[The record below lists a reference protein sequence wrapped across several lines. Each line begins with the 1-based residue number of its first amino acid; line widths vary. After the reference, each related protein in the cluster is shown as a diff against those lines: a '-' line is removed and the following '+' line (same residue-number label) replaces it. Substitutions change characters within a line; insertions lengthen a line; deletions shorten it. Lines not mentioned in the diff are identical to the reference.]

1 MDKILLIYASFG
13 EGHKRCAYAL
23 RDYLN
28 APCVDLLDFSY
39 PFIKKFYIF
48 LYLTGTERLPYLW
61 SFLYSSTTKNA
72 HLRFLV
78 NKIQEFLFFHFFE
91 YLRRTHPKVIITTH
105 FFPIS
110 FIAKLKKELNIKVIT
125 IATDI
130 RAHPLWADACVDRY
144 FVAHEET
151 KKDLIKLNIEPSK
164 IKSGYVSLRQGFL
177 NIPSQISIKEKFSLD
192 EKPAILFMSSLRGNF
207 PYVDEVI
214 SEIKDKFNIFFIYG
228 KNLALKAHLENLKLP
243 NLKFFPSYEEIW
255 ELFSVSSI
263 IVTKPGGLTI
273 FEGIYTKKLFIF
285 MRYIP
290 GQEKEN
296 MDFLEKYGIGKFVE
310 NKSEF
315 LEALDYFNTRKK
327 ELDSNYPVKFS
338 DIRLVINETINSLTS
353 PDMKQ

>member
-13 EGHKRCAYAL
+13 EGHKRCAYSL
-23 RDYLN
+23 KDYLN

-39 PFIKKFYIF
+39 PFLKKLYIF
-48 LYLTGTERLPYLW
+48 LYLTVTERLPYFW
-61 SFLYSSTTKNA
+61 NFIYASTRSS

-78 NKIQEFLFFHFFE
+78 NQIQEFLFFPFFE
-91 YLRRTHPKVIITTH
+91 YLRKTRPKVIITTH
-105 FFPIS
+105 FFPLG
-110 FIAKLKKELNIKVIT
+110 FIDKLKKELNIKVIT
-125 IATDI
+125 IVTDI
-130 RAHPLWADACVDRY
+130 RAHPIWANSCVDMY

-164 IKSGYVSLRQGFL
+164 IISGYVSLRQGFL
-177 NIPSQISIKEKFSLD
+177 NMPRHISIKEKFSLD

-207 PYVDEVI
+207 PDADEII

-228 KNLALKAHLENLKLP
+228 KNLKLRTYLESLRLP

-255 ELFSVSSI
+255 ELFSISSI

-296 MDFLEKYGIGKFVE
+296 MAFLEKYGIGKFVE
-310 NKSEF
+310 SKSEF
-315 LEALDYFNTRKK
+315 LKALDYFNERKK
-327 ELDSNYPVKFS
+327 DLTDNYPINFS
-338 DIRLVINETINSLTS
+338 DIRLVIKETINSFILS
-353 PDMKQ
+353 EE